1 MLICRSGQVGVEV
14 EVANIPPLL
23 LVLPLQSIPHTPLV
37 TVLPL
42 KQHSPCHSAPPLEQ
56 WTLQLLLQLQLWCGL
71 EWSLKPT
78 QREQRK
84 SEDWF
89 ELLGINIGVVHIEVN
104 VLKEVAGT
112 IRYNQR

>member
-1 MLICRSGQVGVEV
+1 M
-14 EVANIPPLL
+14 
-23 LVLPLQSIPHTPLV
+23 
-37 TVLPL
+37 
-42 KQHSPCHSAPPLEQ
+42 KQ

-71 EWSLKPT
+71 ERSLKPT

-89 ELLGINIGVVHIEVN
+89 ELLGINKGVVHVEVN